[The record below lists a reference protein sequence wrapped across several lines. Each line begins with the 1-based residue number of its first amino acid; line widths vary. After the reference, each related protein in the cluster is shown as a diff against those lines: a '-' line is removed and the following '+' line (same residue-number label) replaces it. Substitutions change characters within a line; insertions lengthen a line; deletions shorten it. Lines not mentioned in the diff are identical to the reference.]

1 MSVIY
6 VDDSLLYGDTFE
18 ECLENVK
25 VTMECLQE
33 LGFIIHSKKSVLL
46 PTQIIEFLG
55 FIINTRKMTL
65 TLTTKKKEKIKSK
78 GLNALHGRVSIRMV
92 ASLVGNL
99 TSSFEAVPQSRLFYR
114 HIELCKTES
123 LMRNQYDFDA
133 PCCIS
138 EMAKREIQWWID
150 NIEDSFAYIKA
161 TPDIDYK
168 IHTDASTLGWGA

>member
-1 MSVIY
+1 
-6 VDDSLLYGDTFE
+6 
-18 ECLENVK
+18 
-25 VTMECLQE
+25 
-33 LGFIIHSKKSVLL
+33 
-46 PTQIIEFLG
+46 
-55 FIINTRKMTL
+55 
-65 TLTTKKKEKIKSK
+65 
-78 GLNALHGRVSIRMV
+78 MV

-168 IHTDASTLGWGA
+168 IHTDASTLGWGACDNSEISNGRWSEEEQEMHINCLELLAIKFALMSFVPLHPHIKGILTRFRFSNSF